1 MAEKYE
7 DKTVVTKGAVGNGAE
22 VYTDPGKKGLPVW
35 LLPLLALLLLGG
47 LLYAFLHHGHEA
59 SESAQTTPA
68 AAPAPVT
75 PAPAAATTATPSPA
89 PADAS
94 ATPAATPIA
103 GQDITIKKGT
113 DIATAKPE
121 QASAQGVLLSDVVT
135 FAAAA
140 DPTTLIGHRAKF
152 TDVQI
157 QKVISDR
164 AFFVGPTAT
173 QQMLVL
179 LDQGMKTGPDAPKT
193 EPLRVGQTT
202 SLTGVVE
209 ALPTQEAIN
218 QTYGLSA
225 ADYAGIQSQKAYLHA
240 TVLQKK

>member
-7 DKTVVTKGAVGNGAE
+7 DKTAVTRGAAGDGAE
-22 VYTDPGKKGLPVW
+22 VYRDPAKKGLPVW
-35 LLPLLALLLLGG
+35 LWPLLALLLLG
-47 LLYAFLHHGHEA
+47 LLFALFRPHHGTDEA
-59 SESAQTTPA
+59 PQSAPA
-68 AAPAPVT
+68 ATSTPVP
-75 PAPAAATTATPSPA
+75 PAPAAATTTTPAPA

-94 ATPAATPIA
+94 ATPAAAPIP
-103 GQDITIKKGT
+103 GQDIKIKKGT
-113 DIATAKPE
+113 DIATAQPD
-121 QASAQGVLLSDVVT
+121 QASAKGEPLSDVVT
-135 FAAAA
+135 FAASA
-140 DPTTLIGHRAKF
+140 DPTTLIGRKAKF
-152 TDVQI
+152 QDVQI

-173 QQMLVL
+173 QQILVL

-193 EPLRVGQTT
+193 EPLKAGQMT
-202 SLTGVVE
+202 SLTGIVE
-209 ALPTQEAIN
+209 ALPTQETVN